1 MENMKKKDLIREA
14 LLIRKFE
21 EKLLQLFSEGKLF
34 GTIHTC
40 IGEEWIA
47 VAAANS
53 IQKGDTF
60 FSNHRGHG
68 HFIAKTG
75 NILGLLSE
83 IMGKST
89 GVCKGIGG
97 SQHLYS
103 PGFFSNGIQGGMVPI
118 CTGYAFAEKLNKSK
132 NICVVFIGDGTLGQ
146 GIIYESLNIASKWEV
161 PLLII
166 VENNKISQS
175 TLQEETFAG
184 SVRNRANAFNIKYH
198 KSNTWEWENLLD
210 DFENAVKFV
219 RDNSMPYVLDIDTF
233 RIKAHS
239 KGDDTRELSMI
250 SEYEKKDP
258 LNKLL
263 LEQSIIKES
272 ILKEVDSEIKL
283 AIDEAE
289 KAKEASTIDNLYE
302 DNNLNTNIT
311 WQEKKYKK
319 DRIVKIIN
327 KSLKNNFEN
336 NSKIIMIG
344 EDIKSPY
351 GGAFKVSKNL
361 SFHYPERILNAPIS
375 EQSIIGIGTGLALNG
390 YIPIVEIMFGD
401 FMSLCFDQLINH
413 ACKFQYMY
421 NDQVKVPL
429 VIRTPMGGYRGYGPT
444 HSQSLEKYFLGMP
457 NLKILAL
464 NIRVSPEEM
473 FNTLFKNISSPT
485 LIIENKVLYTKFL
498 HIDSIT
504 GFNILFSNELYSTV
518 KISPSDKDPDVT
530 IFCYGGMLGVVEEV
544 IEEIFFEEE
553 IICEVICPTQIQPL
567 NISPLSES
575 VKKTHKLLT
584 VEEGS
589 NIAALGSEA
598 ITKLLENNVKIEKI
612 KRIGCNSFIPTSRR
626 LEDDVLPNK
635 NKIISTLKEIASA

>member
-1 MENMKKKDLIREA
+1 MKNVNLIKKA

-21 EKLLQLFSEGKLF
+21 EKLLQLFSQGELF

-53 IQKGDTF
+53 IKRGDTF

-118 CTGYAFAEKLNKSK
+118 SAGYAFAEKLNKSN

-146 GIIYESLNIASKWEV
+146 GIVYESLNIASKWEI
-161 PLLII
+161 PLLIV

-175 TLQEETFAG
+175 TLQEETLAG
-184 SVRNRANAFNIKYH
+184 SVKNRANAFNIKYH
-198 KSNTWEWENLLD
+198 KSNTWEWGNLLD

-219 RDNSMPYVLDIDTF
+219 RNNSMPYVLDIDTF
-233 RIKAHS
+233 RLKAHS

-250 SEYEKKDP
+250 SEYGEKDP
-258 LNKLL
+258 LNKIVLSETITKKI
-263 LEQSIIKES
+263 LE
-272 ILKEVDSEIKL
+272 EVDMEIESAL
-283 AIDEAE
+283 S
-289 KAKEASTIDNLYE
+289 KAKESKDAEEVYDNFYNKE
-302 DNNLNTNIT
+302 VQKEII
-311 WQEKKYKK
+311 WGKESFKK

-327 KSLKNNFEN
+327 KSLREN
-336 NSKIIMIG
+336 LKRNPKIIMIG

-351 GGAFKVSKNL
+351 GGAFKVSKDI
-361 SFHYPERILNAPIS
+361 SFNYPERVLNTPIS
-375 EQSIIGIGTGLALNG
+375 EQSIIGVGTGLALNG
-390 YIPIVEIMFGD
+390 HIAIVEIMFGD

-444 HSQSLEKYFLGMP
+444 HSQSLEKYFLGIP

-464 NIRVSPEEM
+464 NIRVSPDEI
-473 FNTLFKNISSPT
+473 FNALFKNISSPT

-504 GFNILFSNELYSTV
+504 GFNILFSNELYPTV

-567 NISPLSES
+567 NIEPLSES

-584 VEEGS
+584 LEEGS

-598 ITKLLENNVKIEKI
+598 ITKLLENNVVKIEKI
-612 KRIGCNSFIPTSRR
+612 KRIGCNSFIPTSRK
-626 LEDDVLPNK
+626 LEDDILPNK
-635 NKIISTLKEIASA
+635 EKIISALKEIVNA

>member
-1 MENMKKKDLIREA
+1 MKNKNLIKKA

-21 EKLLQLFSEGKLF
+21 EKLLQLFSQGELF

-40 IGEEWIA
+40 IGEEWIS

-53 IQKGDTF
+53 TKKGDTF

-75 NILGLLSE
+75 NIVGLFSE

-118 CTGYAFAEKLNKSK
+118 SVGYAFAEKLNRSK
-132 NICVVFIGDGTLGQ
+132 NICIVFIGDGTLGQ
-146 GIIYESLNIASKWEV
+146 GIVYESLNIASKWEI
-161 PLLII
+161 PLLIV

-175 TLQEETFAG
+175 TLQEETLAG

-233 RIKAHS
+233 RLKAHS

-263 LEQSIIKES
+263 LEQSIIKDS

-283 AIDEAE
+283 AIDKAK
-289 KAKEASTIDNLYE
+289 KAKEASTIHNSYE
-302 DNNLNTNIT
+302 SNELNTNIL
-311 WQEKKYKK
+311 WEEKKYKK

-327 KSLKNNFEN
+327 QSLQNNFEN

-361 SFHYPERILNAPIS
+361 SFNYPERILNTPIS

-413 ACKFQYMY
+413 ACKFQYIY
-421 NDQVKVPL
+421 NDQVRVPL

-444 HSQSLEKYFLGMP
+444 HSQSLEKYFLGIP

-464 NIRVSPEEM
+464 NIRVSPDKI
-473 FNTLFKNISSPT
+473 FNTLFENIYSPT
-485 LIIENKVLYTKFL
+485 LMIENKVLYTKLL
-498 HIDSIT
+498 HIESIT
-504 GFNILFSNELYSTV
+504 GFNILFSNELYPTV

-530 IFCYGGMLGVVEEV
+530 IFCYGGMLELVEKV
-544 IEEIFFEEE
+544 IEEIFYEEE
-553 IICEVICPTQIQPL
+553 IICEVVCPTQIQPL
-567 NISPLSES
+567 NIQPLLES
-575 VKKTHKLLT
+575 TKKTHKLLT

-598 ITKLLENNVKIEKI
+598 IAKLLENNVKIKKI

-626 LEDDVLPNK
+626 LENNVLPNK
-635 NKIISTLKEIASA
+635 DKIISALKEIINA

>member
-1 MENMKKKDLIREA
+1 MENMKNINLIKKV

-21 EKLLQLFSEGKLF
+21 EKLLELFYEGKLF

-53 IQKGDTF
+53 TKKNDTF

-68 HFIAKTG
+68 HFLAKTG
-75 NILGLLSE
+75 NMAGLFSE
-83 IMGKST
+83 IMGKIE
-89 GVCKGIGG
+89 GICKGIGG

-118 CTGYAFAEKLNKSK
+118 STGYAFSEKINKSG
-132 NICVVFIGDGTLGQ
+132 NICIVFIGDGTLGQ
-146 GIIYESLNIASKWEV
+146 GIVYESMNIASKWEL
-161 PLLII
+161 PLLIV

-175 TLQEETFAG
+175 TLQSETFAG
-184 SVRNRANAFNIKYH
+184 TIKNRAKAFDIQYH
-198 KSNTWEWENLLD
+198 KSNTWQWENLLD
-210 DFENAVKFV
+210 DFINAVNYV
-219 RDNSMPYVLDIDTF
+219 RDNSKPFMLEVETF
-233 RIKAHS
+233 RLRAHS
-239 KGDDTRELSMI
+239 KGDDTRDPVII

-258 LNKLL
+258 LNRVLL
-263 LEQSIIKES
+263 NKSIRENMLREVNVEIES
-272 ILKEVDSEIKL
+272 ALS
-283 AIDEAE
+283 
-289 KAKEASTIDNLYE
+289 KAKEAKDAKVIYDNFYNKDLQNE
-302 DNNLNTNIT
+302 II
-311 WQEKKYKK
+311 WGKKSFKK

-327 KSLKNNFEN
+327 KSLRANLKRNP
-336 NSKIIMIG
+336 KIIMIG

-361 SFHYPERILNAPIS
+361 SLNFPAQILNTPIS

-421 NDQVKVPL
+421 NDQVRVPL

-444 HSQSLEKYFLGMP
+444 HSQSLEKYFLGIP
-457 NLKILAL
+457 NLKMLAL
-464 NIRVSPEEM
+464 NIRVSPDKI
-473 FNTLFKNISSPT
+473 FNTLFENISSPT

-498 HIDSIT
+498 YIDSIA
-504 GFNILFSNELYSTV
+504 GFNILFSNELYPTV

-530 IFCYGGMLGVVEEV
+530 IFCYGGMLELIEKV
-544 IEEIFFEEE
+544 IEEIFYEEE
-553 IICEVICPTQIQPL
+553 IICEIICPTQIQPL
-567 NISPLSES
+567 NIQPLIES

-598 ITKLLENNVKIEKI
+598 ITKLLENNIKIEKI
-612 KRIGCNSFIPTSRR
+612 KKIGCNSFIPTSRR

-635 NKIISTLKEIASA
+635 GKIILALKEIINA

>member
-1 MENMKKKDLIREA
+1 MKNKDLIKKA

-21 EKLLQLFSEGKLF
+21 EKLLQLFSQGELF

-53 IQKGDTF
+53 IKRGDTF

-75 NILGLLSE
+75 NIFGLFSE
-83 IMGKST
+83 IMGKTT

-118 CTGYAFAEKLNKSK
+118 STGYAFAEKLNKSK

-161 PLLII
+161 PLLIV

-184 SVRNRANAFNIKYH
+184 SVRNRANAFNIKNH

-233 RIKAHS
+233 RLKAHS

-250 SEYEKKDP
+250 FEHEKKDP

-263 LEQSIIKES
+263 LEQPIIKNS
-272 ILKEVDSEIKL
+272 ILKEVESEIEL
-283 AIDEAE
+283 AIDKAK
-289 KAKEASTIDNLYE
+289 KAKEASTIHNFYE
-302 DNNLNTNIT
+302 SNELNTNIL
-311 WQEKKYKK
+311 WEEKKYKK

-327 KSLKNNFEN
+327 QSLQNNFEN

-361 SFHYPERILNAPIS
+361 SFNYPERILNTPIS

-421 NDQVKVPL
+421 NDQVRVPL

-473 FNTLFKNISSPT
+473 FNTLFENISSPT

-504 GFNILFSNELYSTV
+504 GFNILFSNELYPTV
-518 KISPSDKDPDVT
+518 KISPSDKDPEVT
-530 IFCYGGMLGVVEEV
+530 IFCYGGMLELIEKV
-544 IEEIFFEEE
+544 IEEIFYEEE

-567 NISPLSES
+567 NIEPLSGS
-575 VKKTHKLLT
+575 VRKTHKLLT

-598 ITKLLENNVKIEKI
+598 ISKLLENNVKIEKI

-626 LEDDVLPNK
+626 LEDDILPNK
-635 NKIISTLKEIASA
+635 NKIISALKEISSA